1 VTALWAAIRLAV
13 QALVAQRLRSV
24 LTSLGILIGI
34 AAVVI
39 VVSLGE
45 GARERV
51 GSQLQSLGENLIYI
65 FPEPTAKSG
74 ARSVFEGPGGL
85 TLGDAEALR
94 AEASALSAVTVY
106 SSVRLPVQSSFA
118 NEQVDIVGGDESYL
132 QVRGYRLASGRDLT
146 PADLANKTKVVLIG
160 QTVQQKLFGEI
171 DPVGHRVRIGRHS
184 YLVVGLL
191 QTKGQSPFGV
201 DQDDRMVMP
210 ISSWFARISPN
221 PIQRVQIIMGQAK
234 QDALVEQAET
244 QVRDIMRQRHAI
256 GEGEDPDF
264 QIRTQKQ
271 FQDTQNQIAEVISLL
286 LLSVAGIALFV
297 GGVGVMNIML
307 VSVNERKREIG
318 VRMAIG
324 ARAADIRM
332 QFLVEAIALT
342 LLGGILGLLLAGA
355 VVLSLQGLFAG
366 VLRFNVMSV
375 GVALATS
382 LITGVTFGFLPAHRA
397 AQLDPIEALR
407 HE

>member
-1 VTALWAAIRLAV
+1 
-13 QALVAQRLRSV
+13 LRSA

-51 GSQLQSLGENLIYI
+51 GSQLQSLGENLIYV

-74 ARSVFEGPGGL
+74 ARSLFSGPGGL

-94 AEASALSAVTVY
+94 RDASALAAVTVY
-106 SSVRLPVQSSFA
+106 SSVRLPVQSSFG
-118 NEQVDIVGGDESYL
+118 NEQVDVVGADEFYA
-132 QVRGYRLASGRDLT
+132 QVRGYQIGLGRDLLPSDVT
-146 PADLANKTKVVLIG
+146 GKAKVVLIG
-160 QTVQQKLFGEI
+160 QTVQQKLFGEL
-171 DPVGHRVRIGRHS
+171 DPVGHLLRIGRHS
-184 YLVVGLL
+184 YLVVGVLAS
-191 QTKGQSPFGV
+191 KGQSPFGV
-201 DQDDRMVMP
+201 DQDDRMVLP
-210 ISSWFARISPN
+210 ISSWFARVSPN

-234 QDALVEQAET
+234 QDTLVDQAER
-244 QVRDIMRQRHAI
+244 QVVDILRQRHGI
-256 GEGEDPDF
+256 EDGHDPDF

-271 FQDTQNQIAEVISLL
+271 FQETQSQIAEVISLL

-324 ARAADIRM
+324 ARAADIRL
-332 QFLVEAIALT
+332 QFLVEAVALT
-342 LLGGILGLLLAGA
+342 LLGGVLGLLLAAA
-355 VVLSLQGLFAG
+355 VVVSLQGMFEG
-366 VLRFNVMSV
+366 VLRFNLASV
-375 GVALATS
+375 GIALGTSLATG
-382 LITGVTFGFLPAHRA
+382 LVFGLLPAHRA